1 MPTEQP
7 SQLPGADPGSR
18 SYKSGKQE
26 GTKPLAPELSRQ
38 EKPRPINNRRVY
50 NRVAAFMQHVTWY
63 GCRSQARL
71 AADAGVSEAAL
82 SRFIANQSNPSYALV
97 EAVCG
102 ALEQRLK
109 QPIPPRELVSM
120 DGNYPTPSVC
130 DFLGCRGCT
139 PRAVYESEEF
149 STVKPGQFR
158 FGAAAT
164 ADPTMG
170 REEDV

>member
-1 MPTEQP
+1 
-7 SQLPGADPGSR
+7 
-18 SYKSGKQE
+18 
-26 GTKPLAPELSRQ
+26 
-38 EKPRPINNRRVY
+38 
-50 NRVAAFMQHVTWY
+50 MQHVTWY

-82 SRFIANQSNPSYALV
+82 SRFLANQSNPSYALV

-102 ALEQRLK
+102 ALEKRLK

-139 PRAVYESEEF
+139 PRAVYESEAF
-149 STVKPGQFR
+149 SQVKPGQFR
-158 FGAAAT
+158 FGAEAT
-164 ADPTMG
+164 ADG
-170 REEDV
+170 GEEAI